1 MNAAIGTTI
10 HCVAAEPYATFM
22 RIGLTD
28 GGQEE
33 VAYEIACVGRLRRG
47 YRILQLR
54 GTLGTRIELSCIFVR
69 LSCGVE
75 PNLWL
80 SARHVRL
87 HRSSEGDRMLQ
98 HEEVVERQKETIQSQ
113 ENTIEQLQ
121 SRLSLMRSRSQ
132 ASTLKVEAEV

>member
-1 MNAAIGTTI
+1 VLPLSVGGVVTEIHTAATKGNGMNAAIGTTI

-87 HRSSEGDRMLQ
+87 YTHSAGCCPACTTTFFGKLPC
-98 HEEVVERQKETIQSQ
+98 
-113 ENTIEQLQ
+113 
-121 SRLSLMRSRSQ
+121 LS
-132 ASTLKVEAEV
+132 V